1 MGDAEMS
8 RDILNLQKSETSD
21 FIDTNIRTFGGK
33 TSVLLPKEVRCF
45 QFPVLPFWKPLRHS
59 PQKKFCEKKPHFLHH
74 MGKCPGY
81 KGVFGCMIGCR
92 MPFQGVG
99 FPHFSCKTVPKN
111 SKMIEET
118 ARFDSVFSPKQGKGS
133 NSVHNGIPWCYIVN
147 KSKQY
152 TRNKIFRIIMGK

>member
-59 PQKKFCEKKPHFLHH
+59 PQKKFCKKNYISYT
-74 MGKCPGY
+74 MQRNVQYIKA
-81 KGVFGCMIGCR
+81 IS
-92 MPFQGVG
+92 GVG
-99 FPHFSCKTVPKN
+99 FGVGCSFWV
-111 SKMIEET
+111 
-118 ARFDSVFSPKQGKGS
+118 
-133 NSVHNGIPWCYIVN
+133 
-147 KSKQY
+147 
-152 TRNKIFRIIMGK
+152 

>member
-1 MGDAEMS
+1 MGDADMS
-8 RDILNLQKSETSD
+8 RGIQEIKNIGLLWAKVPMFCFKSTDVS
-21 FIDTNIRTFGGK
+21 IK
-33 TSVLLPKEVRCF
+33 KVRCF

-118 ARFDSVFSPKQGKGS
+118 ARFNPVSSLQNRERRQLWS
-133 NSVHNGIPWCYIVN
+133 
-147 KSKQY
+147 
-152 TRNKIFRIIMGK
+152 